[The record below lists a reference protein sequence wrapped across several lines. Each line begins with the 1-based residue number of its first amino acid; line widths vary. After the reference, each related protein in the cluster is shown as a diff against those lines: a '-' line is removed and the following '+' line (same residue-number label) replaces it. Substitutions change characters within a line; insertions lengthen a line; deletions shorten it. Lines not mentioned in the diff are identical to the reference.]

1 MDVKQVLA
9 TRLAE
14 ARARTEALLA
24 PLDDAAVMRQH
35 DPLQSPPVWDYGHI
49 AVYEELWLVHRLRGS
64 EPADPVRMHVYDAFE
79 NPRRVRGTLPLM
91 SRADATAYRDDVDRR
106 ALELLAEADLD
117 CDDPLLRGGF
127 VHEMIIEHEH
137 QHTETILQTLQLVEG
152 GYRPVISEA
161 PPGRRVALDM
171 VEVPAGLYPIG
182 TPGHGPYDNERG
194 VHEVELDTFRIHRF
208 PVSCGQYQGF
218 IDDGGYRRP
227 ELWGARGREWLAGS
241 GAEAPKHWRREG
253 RDWLTDRFGH
263 TVTVEPDR
271 PVVHV
276 CWHEAD
282 AYARWAGLRLPTEFE
297 WEVAARWD
305 PATGTMRRHPWGDEP
320 PTPEHA
326 NLDQRL
332 YGCAPLGAYPAGAS
346 ALGCEQMVGDVWEWT
361 SSDFLAY
368 PGFAPFPYPE
378 YSQVFFG
385 GDYKVLRGASWA
397 ARPSVARAAFRNW
410 DHPIRRQ
417 IFAGFRCA
425 AGQGGGRGEAPPP
438 MGRVSAPKS
447 VEEN

>member
-1 MDVKQVLA
+1 MDVKEVLA

-49 AVYEELWLVHRLRGS
+49 AVYEELWLVHRLSGS
-64 EPADPVRMHVYDAFE
+64 EPADPARMQVYDAFE
-79 NPRRVRGTLPLM
+79 NPRRIRGALPLM
-91 SRADATAYRDDVDRR
+91 GRSEATAYRDSVDRR

-117 CDDPLLRGGF
+117 GDDPLLRGGF

-152 GYRPVISEA
+152 GYRPRIPA
-161 PPGRRVALDM
+161 PPRGRRVALDM
-171 VEVPAGLYPIG
+171 VEVPAGRYPIG
-182 TPGHGPYDNERG
+182 TGGHSPYDNERG
-194 VHEVELDTFRIHRF
+194 VHEVELDAFRIQRF
-208 PVSCGQYQGF
+208 PVSCGQYQAF

-227 ELWGARGREWLAGS
+227 ELWGARGRAWLAEG
-241 GAEAPKHWRREG
+241 GATAPKHWRREG

-263 TVTVEPDR
+263 TVAVEPDR

-282 AYARWAGLRLPTEFE
+282 AYARWAGLRLPTEYE

-305 PATGTMRRHPWGDEP
+305 PATGRMRVHPWGDEP
-320 PTPEHA
+320 PTEEHA

-332 YGCAPLGAYPAGAS
+332 YGCAPLGAYPKGAS

-361 SSDFLAY
+361 SSDFLPY
-368 PGFAPFPYPE
+368 PGFAAFPYPE

-425 AGQGGGRGEAPPP
+425 AGGEE
-438 MGRVSAPKS
+438 V
-447 VEEN
+447 